1 MGDRLKALRKRNK
14 LTQKEAADLLR
25 VSLRSYKS
33 YENDPQKEGSIKY
46 QYMIDRLSALNPLD
60 ETHGILTIED
70 IREACQAV
78 FSEYPVEFAYLF
90 GSYAKNKA
98 KEESD
103 VDLLIS
109 TDLTGMR
116 FYGLLD
122 KIKAVLC
129 KNVDLLTTEQLKDNV
144 QMINEILRDGVKI
157 YG

>member
-1 MGDRLKALRKRNK
+1 MGEQLKALRKRNR
-14 LTQKEAADLLR
+14 LTQKEAAELLR

-33 YENDPQKEGSIKY
+33 YENDPRKEDSIKY
-46 QYMIDRLSALNPLD
+46 QYMIDRLSELNPLD
-60 ETHGILTIED
+60 ETHGILAIED
-70 IREACQAV
+70 IREACQTV
-78 FSEYPVEFAYLF
+78 FSEYPVEYAYLF

-103 VDLLIS
+103 VDLLVS
-109 TDLTGMR
+109 TELTGIR

-122 KIKAVLC
+122 KIKATLC